1 MSKKVEIYILT
12 HKKFNES
19 FDNSIYFPLL
29 NGSYSH
35 NDDFGYIRDDTG
47 NNISKLN
54 DYFAELTGEYWVWKN
69 SDADIV
75 GFCHY
80 RRWFVKNLKYE
91 KITEKDI
98 LNDLNEYDIILPQ
111 KTRLSGSIRQ
121 ITEESLKNNP
131 DYGVKLEDYE
141 KLTQVIKNYFPE
153 YYESYKKHINGNYSY
168 NNNMFICYKNL
179 ADSYFEWAFDVIDK
193 LKGEIDFSKY
203 SENNKRVFGFVS
215 EHLLSVFVLKHRLR
229 IKEYYVYLNERKF
242 PFIHFLNRRFPMIQR
257 LESGVY
263 SFLNK
268 NVFIIAEIGVNHN
281 GSVELAKKMI
291 KSAGEC
297 GVDAVKFQTFN
308 SEDLVTENAETAG
321 YQEKN
326 TNENSQLK
334 MLKKLELTFDDF
346 KELKDYALKNGV
358 IFISSPFDVKSVDLL
373 EILDVPLYKLGSG
386 ELNNFE
392 LIDHVQKTN
401 KPIIIST
408 GMATLDEIKETYDFI
423 ENKDNLIILHCITG
437 YPTSFEEAN
446 LNFIKTLKLEF
457 DVPIGF
463 SDHSPGIELPIAAV
477 ALGACV
483 VEKHFTL
490 DKNLEGPDHKASL
503 NPKEFKA
510 MVDAIRNVEVAM
522 GDGIRKFSDNELEIK
537 KVARKSIVL
546 NQDVKKGTKLQR
558 EMLSIKR
565 PGTGIPPKFIN
576 DVIGKE
582 TIEDLKSGTI
592 ILWGNLK

>member
-1 MSKKVEIYILT
+1 M
-12 HKKFNES
+12 
-19 FDNSIYFPLL
+19 
-29 NGSYSH
+29 
-35 NDDFGYIRDDTG
+35 
-47 NNISKLN
+47 
-54 DYFAELTGEYWVWKN
+54 
-69 SDADIV
+69 
-75 GFCHY
+75 
-80 RRWFVKNLKYE
+80 
-91 KITEKDI
+91 
-98 LNDLNEYDIILPQ
+98 LP
-111 KTRLSGSIRQ
+111 
-121 ITEESLKNNP
+121 
-131 DYGVKLEDYE
+131 
-141 KLTQVIKNYFPE
+141 
-153 YYESYKKHINGNYSY
+153 YKKT
-168 NNNMFICYKNL
+168 
-179 ADSYFEWAFDVIDK
+179 
-193 LKGEIDFSKY
+193 
-203 SENNKRVFGFVS
+203 
-215 EHLLSVFVLKHRLR
+215 
-229 IKEYYVYLNERKF
+229 
-242 PFIHFLNRRFPMIQR
+242 
-257 LESGVY
+257 
-263 SFLNK
+263 
-268 NVFIIAEIGVNHN
+268 FIIAEIGVNHN

-291 KSAGEC
+291 KSASEC

-308 SEDLVTENAETAG
+308 SEDLVTENAKTAS

-334 MLKKLELTFDDF
+334 MLKKLELTFDNF
-346 KELKDYALKNGV
+346 KELNEYALKNNV
-358 IFISSPFDVKSVDLL
+358 MFISSPFDIKSVDLL
-373 EILDVPLYKLGSG
+373 EKLDVPLYKLGSG
-386 ELNNFE
+386 ELTNFE
-392 LIDHVQKTN
+392 LIDYVQKTG

-446 LNFIKTLKLEF
+446 LNFIKTLQKEF

-522 GDGIRKFSDNELEIK
+522 GDGVRKFSDNEEEIK

-546 NQDVKKGTKLQR
+546 NQDVKKGTVLQR

-576 DVIGKE
+576 DIIGKE
-582 TIEDLKSGTI
+582 IIEDLKSGTVV
-592 ILWGNLK
+592 LWENLK